1 MNPVLAQPLAEDS
14 PGDSELWTRF
24 CYVRTR
30 DKFCLETTPRTVFIS
45 YLHTENL
52 SDLLQPQ
59 RMCFC
64 KISNTAASCP
74 FVFLNGKWVN
84 SANRERG
91 GGGGGAHGETS
102 PRGAHELWGSVRN
115 ACNGGARP
123 AGVAPQTS
131 HRRLRLLN
139 LAKDPRLG
147 TPSGPRTSREAH
159 RAALRL
165 FVSRVTQPGLG
176 SRVPRPGP
184 FTSL

>member
-14 PGDSELWTRF
+14 PGDSELWTHF

-91 GGGGGAHGETS
+91 GGRGGAHGETS

-147 TPSGPRTSREAH
+147 TPSGPRTSWKAH

-176 SRVPRPGP
+176 SRVPHPGP

>member
-59 RMCFC
+59 RMCCC

-74 FVFLNGKWVN
+74 FVFLNRKWVN
-84 SANRERG
+84 SANRER
-91 GGGGGAHGETS
+91 GGGGAHGETS
-102 PRGAHELWGSVRN
+102 PRGAHALGGSVRN

-123 AGVAPQTS
+123 AANAPKPLAADS
-131 HRRLRLLN
+131 ACRIWRRTRVWAHAGPGRVRHN
-139 LAKDPRLG
+139 LARHGRPTEPRCVCL
-147 TPSGPRTSREAH
+147 
-159 RAALRL
+159 
-165 FVSRVTQPGLG
+165 
-176 SRVPRPGP
+176 
-184 FTSL
+184 